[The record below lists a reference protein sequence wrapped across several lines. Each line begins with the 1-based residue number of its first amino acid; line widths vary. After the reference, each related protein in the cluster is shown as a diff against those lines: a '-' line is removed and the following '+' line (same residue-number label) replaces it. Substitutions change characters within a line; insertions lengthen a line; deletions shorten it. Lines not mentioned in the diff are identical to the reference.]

1 MDAEPIQQSDNPD
14 LSDQGFFAGSDLQE
28 PLDNLLATLD
38 NKADVEEVN
47 VPSRIKGSPRGIA
60 GEGFDSLQVFDMDFY
75 DRSLETSWTRLE
87 TAHNLKL
94 PWETGMWDV
103 IFGPSN
109 RSSSISMPSLARPA
123 VVSYSNSG
131 PVTSPVEKRRRLAE
145 VPQSW
150 HQVVMVTD
158 AASWRETSDAK
169 MDTALKRW
177 FDVVIHFPTSFQLV
191 AQLAEVT
198 SVAEQLR
205 VMKDVL
211 GSKSPLT
218 LLKRVNSIIRY
229 TKFLQS
235 KGITAPGSESDFYA
249 FLNHERDAGAPQ
261 SRLAAVVESIR
272 FLEHVLGFLGTT
284 DLLSKRC
291 LGAARQPSSG
301 PQKQAS
307 PLTVMELGALHK
319 ILAAGDENIWDRN
332 MAGAFLCCLYTRSR
346 WSDFQHSNLLVTD
359 PNDDNPH
366 FLELSI
372 VDFKTKS
379 ANAWRGGL
387 LAAVAPA
394 VGVVDENWVVAWL
407 SVRAEVQAQL
417 SEGFPVMPAPDM
429 AGRATVR
436 PLSTKEASEWVRL
449 LLSRTGLDPKGR
461 KISSHS
467 AKATML
473 SFLAKYGAEI
483 SVREILGAHVSHL
496 KSVIRYSRDALAGP
510 LRVLEQML
518 ADVRSGY
525 FNPDDTRSGY
535 FNKEVVAGKQVSAE
549 PVQCI
554 SDDEE
559 AKVEEQQDQDD
570 MVDSID
576 TGSSSDEEAAVTSR
590 CARKVVVPKA
600 PDGFKLF
607 QHSKSRMLH
616 LMSDDHTRVFQ
627 CGRLAGKK
635 HAVSRGDTIRWDTP
649 CCGRCWKAAGQTLGP
664 RLE

>member
-1 MDAEPIQQSDNPD
+1 MRQPRFRPQHYRFLQSGSPQCSFV
-14 LSDQGFFAGSDLQE
+14 LAGGIAVDLQFHIFSYLYT
-28 PLDNLLATLD
+28 PDSANLDLAALGRSASALKLVTQSWTQVNTPSVASPILLATLD
-38 NKADVEEVN
+38 NKANVAEVG
-47 VPSRIKGSPRGIA
+47 VPAGTKVATMDIA

-87 TAHNLKL
+87 TANNLKL
-94 PWETGMWDV
+94 PWESGIWDV

-109 RSSSISMPSLARPA
+109 RSSFISMPSLVRPA
-123 VVSYSNSG
+123 VVSYSSNG
-131 PVTSPVEKRRRLAE
+131 PVTAPVEKRRRFAE
-145 VPQSW
+145 VPQTW

-177 FDVVIHFPTSFQLV
+177 FDVVILFPTSFQLV
-191 AQLAEVT
+191 AQLAELT

-235 KGITAPGSESDFYA
+235 KGITAPGAESDFYA
-249 FLNHERDAGAPQ
+249 FLNQERDAGAPQ

-272 FLEHVLGFLGTT
+272 FLEHVMGFLGTT

-291 LGAARQPSSG
+291 LGAARQPTLG

-307 PLTVMELGALHK
+307 PLTVAELGALHR
-319 ILAAGDENIWDRN
+319 ILAADDENIWDRN

-346 WSDFQHSNLLVTD
+346 RWSDLQHSNLLASD
-359 PNDDNPH
+359 PDDNNPH

-407 SVRAEVQAQL
+407 SVRAEIKAHL
-417 SEGFPVMPAPDM
+417 SEGFPVMP
-429 AGRATVR
+429 VR

-449 LLSRTGLDPKGR
+449 LLSRTGLDPNGR

-467 AKATML
+467 AKATLL

-518 ADVRSGY
+518 TDVRSGV
-525 FNPDDTRSGY
+525 FNPDDTRSGT
-535 FNKEVVAGKQVSAE
+535 APIA
-549 PVQCI
+549 
-554 SDDEE
+554 DEE
-559 AKVEEQQDQDD
+559 
-570 MVDSID
+570 
-576 TGSSSDEEAAVTSR
+576 
-590 CARKVVVPKA
+590 
-600 PDGFKLF
+600 LY
-607 QHSKSRMLH
+607 L
-616 LMSDDHTRVFQ
+616 
-627 CGRLAGKK
+627 
-635 HAVSRGDTIRWDTP
+635 
-649 CCGRCWKAAGQTLGP
+649 
-664 RLE
+664 